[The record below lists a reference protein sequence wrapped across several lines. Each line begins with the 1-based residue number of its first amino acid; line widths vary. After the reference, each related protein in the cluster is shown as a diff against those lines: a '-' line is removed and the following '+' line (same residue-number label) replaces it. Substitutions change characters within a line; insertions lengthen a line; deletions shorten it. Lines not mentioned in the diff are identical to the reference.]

1 MKLNKY
7 LLMLLALVFSGS
19 AVAQKAGEGGA
30 KPSLPSASEIVAKY
44 VAAIGGRE
52 ANAKFKSR
60 VTTGKVSFSPIGLSG
75 TYEQF
80 AASPNRSALRMD
92 LAGVGQFLD
101 VTDGGTSWANDPIQ
115 GFRQRSGK
123 ELEQQKN
130 TALFARTYDL
140 NAAYTS
146 LEVKGIEKVGGSDA
160 YVVIGKQTGLPDDT
174 IYFDVASGLI
184 VRTDSTSISPQG
196 EVKTQSF
203 PSDYREVD
211 GVKIPHKVRSVI
223 PNMEITLTVEKV
235 EHDVTVSEEKFA
247 RPK

>member
-30 KPSLPSASEIVAKY
+30 KPSLPAASEIIAKY
-44 VAAIGGRE
+44 VTAIGGRE

-60 VTTGKVSFSPIGLSG
+60 VTTGKAALSPLGISG
-75 TYEQF
+75 TFEQ
-80 AASPNRSALRMD
+80 AAVSPNRSALRME

-115 GFRQRSGK
+115 GFRQRAGK
-123 ELEQQKN
+123 ELDQQKN

-146 LEVKGIEKVGGSDA
+146 FEVKGIEKVGGSDA
-160 YVVIGKQTGLPDDT
+160 YVVIAKQTGLPDDT

-184 VRTDSTSISPQG
+184 VRTDSISISPQG
-196 EVKTQSF
+196 EIKTQSF

-211 GVKIPHKVRSVI
+211 GIKIPFKIRSVI
-223 PNMEITLTVEKV
+223 PNVEIHLTVEKV
-235 EHDVTVSEEKFA
+235 EHDVTVSDEKFA